1 MRAQLL
7 VRDGDFDWSKA
18 LPWNAEALKGD
29 LSLDTLFSTMAE
41 DDATILEAVQKV
53 VLGATTSDRE
63 TIQFRQDVLREA
75 LHHEAMVR
83 ELYVIATEA
92 IDKAKKRYIG
102 STLSRYPHWVLS
114 DAIELMETFANLLG
128 RVRKI
133 ADRHGRHFSS
143 AGWVSFFGRV
153 QDELTDSYF
162 QQMNEHLRVLRMRG
176 PSLLSAGLNNW
187 SRPADYILHNSPS
200 APLRSF
206 WQRLWTYFFP
216 PKPSSNSFA
225 IHPRDEAGARAL
237 QRIHDEGIAFVAVA
251 LAQAQDHIRDFF
263 NALRLELAFY
273 LGGVN
278 LYRRLT
284 EKGEPVCFPSPLE
297 SMDYLFSFQGL
308 YDVSLALTVKSRVVG
323 NDIAAGSG
331 DLIVITGANQGG
343 KSTFLRSAGL
353 AQLMMQA
360 GLFVGAETLS
370 ASLCQGIFTHYK
382 REESTALES
391 GKFDEELAR
400 MSEVVERLAPRA
412 LVLFNESFAATNER
426 EGSEVAFQIINGLL
440 DCHVRVI
447 CVTHLYDL
455 ARRLFEEKKD
465 VSLFLQ
471 PQRLQNGTRTF
482 RLVPGEPLPT
492 SFGDDL
498 YRAIFEQPS
507 TANPEEAVGKHG

>member
-7 VRDGDFDWSKA
+7 VREGEFDWSKP
-18 LPWNAEALKGD
+18 LPWNAEALSAD

-41 DDATILEAVQKV
+41 EDPTILEAVKKV
-53 VLGATTSDRE
+53 VLGATSSDRG
-63 TIQFRQDVLREA
+63 TVQFRQDVLREA

-102 STLSRYPHWVLS
+102 GTLSRYPHWVLS
-114 DAIELMETFANLLG
+114 DAIELMETFSDLLT

-133 ADRHGRHFSS
+133 ADRHGRQFSS

-162 QQMNEHLRVLRMRG
+162 QQMNDHLRVLRMRG

-187 SRPADYILHNSPS
+187 SRPADYVLHNTPS
-200 APLRSF
+200 AQLRSF
-206 WQRLWTYFFP
+206 WKRLWTYFFP
-216 PKPSSNSFA
+216 PKPSSNSFS
-225 IHPRDEAGARAL
+225 IHPRDESGARAL

-273 LGGVN
+273 LGSVN

-284 EKGEPVCFPSPLE
+284 EKGEPVCFPTAIDSA
-297 SMDYLFSFQGL
+297 DYLISFEGL
-308 YDVSLALTVKSRVVG
+308 YDASLTLTVKRRVVG
-323 NDIAAGSG
+323 NSLAASGG

-360 GLFVGAETLS
+360 GLFVGAETFS
-370 ASLCQGIFTHYK
+370 TSLCQGIFTHYK
-382 REESTALES
+382 REESAALES

-400 MSEVVERLAPRA
+400 MSEIVDRLAPRA

-465 VSLFLQ
+465 IGVFLQ
-471 PQRLQNGTRTF
+471 PERFENGTRTF

-498 YRAIFEQPS
+498 YRTIFAQP
-507 TANPEEAVGKHG
+507 AAAKPEKATSDHD

>member
-7 VRDGDFDWSKA
+7 VRDGEFDWSKP
-18 LPWNAEALKGD
+18 LPWNADALIGD
-29 LSLDTLFSTMAE
+29 LSLHTLFSVMAG
-41 DDATILEAVQKV
+41 DDAVILESVQKV
-53 VLGATTSDRE
+53 VLGATTSDRA
-63 TIQFRQDVLREA
+63 TILFRQDVLREA
-75 LHHEAMVR
+75 LHHEAMVQ
-83 ELYVIATEA
+83 ELYAIATEA
-92 IDKAKKRYIG
+92 VDKAKKRYIG
-102 STLSRYPHWVLS
+102 STLSRYPHWVLD
-114 DAIELMETFANLLG
+114 DAVKLMDEFADLFA

-153 QDELTDSYF
+153 QDELNDAYF
-162 QQMNEHLRVLRMRG
+162 QQMNSHLRVLQMRG
-176 PSLLSAGLNNW
+176 PSLLGAGLNNW
-187 SRPADYILHNSPS
+187 SRPADYILHN
-200 APLRSF
+200 APASQRRSF

-216 PKPSSNSFA
+216 PKPSSNGFS

-251 LAQAQDHIRDFF
+251 LAQTQEHIRDFF

-273 LGGVN
+273 LGSVN
-278 LYRRLT
+278 LYRHLT
-284 EKGEPVCFPSPLE
+284 EKGEQVCFPTPTE
-297 SMDYLFSFQGL
+297 NTDYLISFEGL
-308 YDVSLALTVKSRVVG
+308 YDASLALTVKQRVVG
-323 NDIAAGSG
+323 NSIAAGAS

-360 GLFVGAETLS
+360 GLFVGAETFS

-391 GKFDEELAR
+391 GKFDEELSR
-400 MSEVVERLAPRA
+400 MSEIVDRLAPRA

-426 EGSEVAFQIINGLL
+426 EGSEVAYQIINGLL

-455 ARRLFEEKKD
+455 ARRLHEEFGEKAI
-465 VSLFLQ
+465 FLR
-471 PQRLQNGTRTF
+471 PERLPDGKRTF
-482 RLVPGEPLPT
+482 RLIPGEPLPT
-492 SFGDDL
+492 SYGVDL
-498 YRAIFEQPS
+498 YRSIFTS
-507 TANPEEAVGKHG
+507 ARVPEAEPAVHT